1 MKKNVIYGLL
11 LFPLLL
17 TGCQGGRYVSA
28 DKDLEAVY
36 VGKSYYEVVEDFGRP
51 DATVDDGMQGT
62 KALYGNASLSGT
74 RASGFYRKFE
84 MRNRRT
90 KEAGEPVANVAFKF
104 NAKMRCYAVE
114 SDFQHR
120 RVKEPKVVE
129 PEKDPNRWAWQNP
142 QVPRSL
148 DFPTVERRSPNADV
162 VSIERIEITKEST
175 KVMFRY
181 RSRTP
186 VHRPVPDYGICIMP
200 EVFIE
205 DDATGKRSALI
216 GHEGITLHPE
226 RTEFAHNDG
235 GYDVVNYTLTF
246 EPVSRQ
252 TTKINII
259 EPGHEGFSFYG
270 VDVTTRI
277 QNRLE

>member
-1 MKKNVIYGLL
+1 MKSKSLYVLL
-11 LFPLLL
+11 TGTLLL
-17 TGCQGGRYVSA
+17 TGCWSGRYVSA
-28 DKDLEAVY
+28 DKDLEAIY
-36 VGKSYYEVVEDFGRP
+36 VGKSYYEVVDDFGRP
-51 DATVDDGMQGT
+51 DETVDDGMQGT
-62 KALYGNASLSGT
+62 TALYGAASLNGT
-74 RASGFYRKFE
+74 RAAGFYRKFE

-90 KEAGEPVANVAFKF
+90 KEMGEPVANVAFKF

-120 RVKEPKVVE
+120 RVKAAKVVE

-142 QVPRSL
+142 KVPRNL
-148 DFPTVERRSPNADV
+148 DFPTVERRSPNAEV
-162 VSIERIEITKEST
+162 ISIERVEITKEYT

-200 EVFIE
+200 EVYIE
-205 DDATGKRSALI
+205 DDATGKRSALLD
-216 GHEGITLHPE
+216 HEGITLYPE
-226 RTEFAHNDG
+226 RTQFAHNDG
-235 GYDVVNYTLTF
+235 GYDVVNYTLVF
-246 EPVSRQ
+246 EPVDRW

-270 VDVTTRI
+270 VDVATRI
-277 QNRLE
+277 QQRLE